1 MEATEITTSGDDSAV
16 AVDGIGGRSG
26 RAGDRW
32 QSVIKS
38 VMRPAMRPAIEK
50 VLFAQHLSDN

>member
-38 VMRPAMRPAIEK
+38 VMRPAIEK